1 MLLCFCNEYDD
12 NDAYNGGGGGG
23 DDDCEDDGDDKVEE
37 MDGRT
42 SRE

>member
-12 NDAYNGGGGGG
+12 NDECNRGGG
-23 DDDCEDDGDDKVEE
+23 DDDGEDDGDDKVEE

>member
-1 MLLCFCNEYDD
+1 MLLCLCNEYDD
-12 NDAYNGGGGGG
+12 NDEYNGGDGDG
-23 DDDCEDDGDDKVEE
+23 DDDGEDDGDDKVEE